1 MTKPEP
7 IRPADRDPY
16 APPPRYK
23 ESSGKLVRVLILAG
37 VLGVVGAGYAL
48 YADDIQQA
56 ANEPMVQEEQ
66 QFAEAPP
73 LPPVDSQAA
82 TPESTTTNPAP
93 NSGPAPSPAQTAPT
107 SAPVTDAPLPPPSTT
122 TDPSGE

>member
-1 MTKPEP
+1 MTTNVTPEQ
-7 IRPADRDPY
+7 DPY
-16 APPPRYK
+16 NPPPRYK

-37 VLGVVGAGYAL
+37 VLGVVGAGYAF

-56 ANEPMVQEEQ
+56 KNEPMVQEEQ

-73 LPPVDSQAA
+73 LPPLDSQAA
-82 TPESTTTNPAP
+82 GSPESDFVSPQAAP
-93 NSGPAPSPAQTAPT
+93 TPSASPAQTAPT
-107 SAPVTDAPLPPPSTT
+107 PEPVIDEPLPPPSTT